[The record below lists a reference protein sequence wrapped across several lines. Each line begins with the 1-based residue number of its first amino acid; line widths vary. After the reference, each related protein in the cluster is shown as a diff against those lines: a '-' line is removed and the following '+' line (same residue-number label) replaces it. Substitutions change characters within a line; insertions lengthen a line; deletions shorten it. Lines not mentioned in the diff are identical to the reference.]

1 MASRDWWTD
10 PRERTRRDR
19 VGAQRT
25 VRRVTKVELR
35 DFAERVLRGGT
46 LAGKL
51 AAAGS
56 FTDRQPGAARAFE
69 RPARPPELAF
79 VAGRI
84 KDELPGRS
92 ALHRNEER
100 GKLLHRFANHE
111 LLALEIMA
119 ATLLRFPDAPAA
131 FRFGLAATMVEEQE
145 HLGLYLHRMGQLGVV
160 PGEIPV
166 NDYFWRCLETVE
178 SPMDYVVRMAL
189 CFEQANLDFT
199 LKYRDEFTAVG
210 DAETAMIMQRV
221 YDDEVG
227 HVKMGLHFF
236 RAWKPKEA
244 SDWDA
249 FAGALAVPLSPARAK
264 AEPFDRA
271 GRERAGFDADFI
283 TRLALFS
290 RSRGRPPV
298 LYTFN
303 PGCESEVATDKAD
316 DSKLT
321 RELTQ
326 DLAPLMSLFAAGD
339 DVVECPR
346 LPSETW
352 CRDWLA
358 AGFALPERVEDIREL
373 AGRKLGGWR
382 PWGNSSAAIARV
394 SGLGL
399 GSASP
404 AGVPGESVGA
414 PAGGAVTHWH
424 PDHAR
429 AYSKIESVA
438 WRAKVIR
445 ALDAPWVVED
455 SVAVVR
461 TESEALEALLRG
473 WMLKAPFST
482 AGRGRLLPVRAGA
495 EPSERERA
503 WIAQQLAIHSA
514 LRAEPFQKRVL
525 DLSFHFDIT
534 NTGVRPAGICAFRT
548 LPGGQFVGTLPGRWR
563 DGLSDPQLKRF
574 VANENGRG
582 ALPSAV
588 GALVDTLDTC
598 IKPLG
603 VRGPVGVDA
612 MVVDTLGMYQLDPF
626 VELNPRGT
634 MGRLSLALDKR
645 IHPAGRASWDFLPV
659 QKLGMAAH
667 DWYQRERAAS
677 PLVMERGLIRSGV
690 LATNDPVSAIRVLT
704 VLRVG

>member
-1 MASRDWWTD
+1 MD
-10 PRERTRRDR
+10 
-19 VGAQRT
+19 
-25 VRRVTKVELR
+25 LR
-35 DFAERVLRGGT
+35 DFAERVLRGAT
-46 LAGKL
+46 LAEKL
-51 AAAGS
+51 AAGGP

-69 RPARPPELAF
+69 RPARPKELAF
-79 VAGRI
+79 VGGRI

-92 ALHRNEER
+92 VLHRNEER

-131 FRFGLAATMVEEQE
+131 FRFGLAATMAEEQE
-145 HLGLYLHRMGQLGVV
+145 HLGLYLHRMGELGVV

-178 SPMDYVVRMAL
+178 TPMDYVVRMAL

-199 LKYRDEFTAVG
+199 LKYRDEFSAVG
-210 DAETAMIMQRV
+210 DTETARVMQRV

-236 RAWKPKEA
+236 RAWKPKAA

-249 FAGALAVPLSPARAK
+249 FAAALVVPLSPARAK

-283 TRLALFS
+283 SRLALFS

-298 LYTFN
+298 LHTFN
-303 PGCESEVATDKAD
+303 PGCESEVATGKVD

-321 RELTQ
+321 RELSR
-326 DLAPLMSLFAAGD
+326 DLAPLMCLLAAGD
-339 DVVECPR
+339 DVVECPT
-346 LPSETW
+346 LPSEEW

-358 AGFALPERVEDIREL
+358 AGFALPERVASLSEVS
-373 AGRKLGGWR
+373 GRQLGGWR
-382 PWGNSSAAIARV
+382 PWGRSPASVARVATLALGVANGARV
-394 SGLGL
+394 SGEFVGV
-399 GSASP
+399 ASR
-404 AGVPGESVGA
+404 GVVA
-414 PAGGAVTHWH
+414 HLH
-424 PDHAR
+424 RDHAL
-429 AYSKIESVA
+429 AYSKVESVA

-445 ALDAPWVVED
+445 ALDAPWVVEGL
-455 SVAVVR
+455 VEVVG
-461 TESEALEALLRG
+461 TEAEALEALSRG

-482 AGRGRLLPVRAGA
+482 AGRGRLLPLRSGA
-495 EPSERERA
+495 VVSGRERT
-503 WIAQQLAIHSA
+503 WIGQQLATHGA

-525 DLSFHFDIT
+525 DLSFHFDVT
-534 NTGVRPAGICAFRT
+534 DEGVRPVGICAFRT

-563 DGLSDPQLKRF
+563 DRLEDPKLRRF

-582 ALPSAV
+582 ALPRTV
-588 GALVDTLDTC
+588 VALVDTLDAC

-626 VELNPRGT
+626 VELNPRCT

-645 IHPAGRASWDFLPV
+645 ILPAGRAQWEFLPV
-659 QKLGMAAH
+659 QKLGMSAH

-677 PLVMERGLIRSGV
+677 PIVMDRGLIRSGV
-690 LATNDPVSAIRVLT
+690 LATNDPLSAIRVLT
-704 VLRVG
+704 VLRVE